1 MATRDFDRQHN
12 PGPFGWC
19 CYYHTEVENWG
30 SIQRYQPATPVE
42 SDALPSQET
51 GLIVDPP
58 APVPIHSQAGLSPSA
73 LSKFRDTLLAE
84 GGLEDWMN
92 RQSIVDLSELSE
104 RIPHI
109 NTRSLSWVWR
119 SALPPTDALAEI
131 GFTEDRFLD
140 TIAYGLGIFE
150 EDVIAEWNAGRRM
163 AAREGTEEEADD
175 DDWTPQWDSIEDDD
189 SDNPGT

>member
-1 MATRDFDRQHN
+1 MRRPTK
-12 PGPFGWC
+12 
-19 CYYHTEVENWG
+19 
-30 SIQRYQPATPVE
+30 QPLLSRMQPPLE
-42 SDALPSQET
+42 PDS
-51 GLIVDPP
+51 P

-84 GGLEDWMN
+84 GGLENWMN
-92 RQSIVDLSELSE
+92 RQRIVDLSELSE
-104 RIPHI
+104 RIPHV